1 MELAKLEPAKRRLSA
16 MDIAFRLAPR
26 INAAGRMDVASDVV
40 ELFTTRDA
48 GRARSLAE
56 KLDRLN
62 SERRQAEDLVLAEI
76 EARLREDASVAAASC
91 IVLDGT
97 GWHRGIVGILA
108 SRVVDRT
115 GMPALVIA
123 HEDGE
128 AHGSGRSIPGFH
140 LLDAIET
147 CHELFTR
154 FGGHAHAV
162 GFSLPSERVTELR
175 DRLSA
180 HANAVLTPQMLRRKL
195 RCDAYLELDQI
206 TPEFHRALRQME
218 PFGMGNEEPVFVA
231 SAVTLESA
239 PTLIKERHIRL
250 RVRSAS
256 GRVSFSALG
265 WRWAERVESLG
276 LTAGSSIDL
285 AFRLRENEHPD
296 FGGLE
301 LEIADLRLSAQP

>member
-1 MELAKLEPAKRRLSA
+1 
-16 MDIAFRLAPR
+16 
-26 INAAGRMDVASDVV
+26 
-40 ELFTTRDA
+40 
-48 GRARSLAE
+48 
-56 KLDRLN
+56 
-62 SERRQAEDLVLAEI
+62 
-76 EARLREDASVAAASC
+76 
-91 IVLDGT
+91 
-97 GWHRGIVGILA
+97 VGILA

-115 GMPALVIA
+115 GKPALVIA

-128 AHGSGRSIPGFH
+128 AHGSGRSIAGFH

-162 GFSLPSERVTELR
+162 GFSLPSDRVSELR
-175 DRLSA
+175 KRLSV
-180 HANAVLTPQMLRRKL
+180 HAAAVLTPQLLSRKL

-206 TPEFHRALRQME
+206 TPEFHRALRTLE

-239 PTLIKERHIRL
+239 PMLIKERHIRL
-250 RVRSAS
+250 RLRSAS

-265 WRWAERVESLG
+265 WRWAERAAGLDLAAGCSL
-276 LTAGSSIDL
+276 DL

-301 LEIADLRLSAQP
+301 LEIAGLRRSAT